1 MQGVYQIKIFLSIAQ
16 ISPLTKGILLSAY
29 EFLIIFSDCQT
40 PEIYTFIV
48 ISILR
53 TLIHCTF
60 LNSSSNT

>member
-40 PEIYTFIV
+40 PEILHFYRYLYT
-48 ISILR
+48 LYTD
-53 TLIHCTF
+53 TLHVF
-60 LNSSSNT
+60 KF